1 MSEPFTPDQ
10 PILDDELGPCDIC
23 GGDGRWLRN
32 GGCICDT
39 CKDALS
45 KPEKKHETI
54 GEMLDRQTEDYR

>member
-1 MSEPFTPDQ
+1 MNDQ

-39 CKDALS
+39 CKDALIEL
-45 KPEKKHETI
+45 KCPEPR
-54 GEMLDRQTEDYR
+54 L